1 VITNNKRVLLSL
13 FSVVAFAVCVSAQ
26 TQNMPL
32 HVTTPSTSPMAVA
45 TGNDLYCAGYIQTT
59 PISTQ
64 NKLIAGQDEAD
75 KFAFTQNNFLYINAG
90 GDQGVKVGDMFSVI
104 RPQGSVKSKWSK
116 KGNLGFYVQEVG
128 SLEVVRVKQN
138 VSAVRVKWSCDSFSL
153 GDVVQHVETRTSPLV
168 NNTQPMDVFGDPSGK
183 ATGRILMSR
192 SGAESL
198 AKNFVAYVDLGAD
211 DQVKVG
217 DTLTVFRPI
226 EKGNL
231 DLRPDRESA
240 TRDYGF
246 QSDTY
251 GGGRFSNQATTKTG
265 DRADGGQVT
274 TASVR
279 NSRPKNMRK
288 VVGEA
293 VVLNVK
299 EKTATVIITRNAQEI
314 HTGDWVE
321 VR

>member
-1 VITNNKRVLLSL
+1 LSL
-13 FSVVAFAVCVSAQ
+13 ISVVIFAVCTSAQ
-26 TQNMPL
+26 KQAMPL
-32 HVTTPSTSPMAVA
+32 HITTPTASGPMAVA
-45 TGNDLYCAGYIQTT
+45 TGNDLYCAGYIQTA

-75 KFAFTQNNFLYINAG
+75 KFNFAQNSFMYVNAG
-90 GDQGVKVGDMFSVI
+90 GDQGVKVGDSFTVI

-116 KGNLGFYVQEVG
+116 KGNLGFYVKEVG
-128 SLEVVRVKQN
+128 SLEVVKVKPN
-138 VSAVRVKWSCDSFSL
+138 VSVARVKWSCDSFFL
-153 GDVVQHVETRTSPLV
+153 GDVVEHVEARTSPV
-168 NNTQPMDVFGDPSGK
+168 ASYSQPLDVFGDPSGK
-183 ATGRILMSR
+183 ATGRIIMSR
-192 SGAESL
+192 NGAEAL

-231 DLRPDRESA
+231 VRLPDRESA
-240 TRDYGF
+240 SREYGF
-246 QSDTY
+246 KSDTY
-251 GGGRFSNQATTKTG
+251 SGGEFSNQATTKKG
-265 DRADGGQVT
+265 DRANGSQVT
-274 TASVR
+274 TAAVR
-279 NSRPKNMRK
+279 NDRPKDMRK

-321 VR
+321 IR